1 MRKYIFCFLFFIP
14 FFTGLGCGKKFGSDD
29 PATPQDTSSKFP
41 LDGWTLVWN
50 DEFDGTTIDPTKWGY
65 DIGGSGW
72 GNNELQYYT
81 DRKENSFI
89 ENGNLVIQ
97 TQKEEYSGRH
107 YTSARMVTKYR
118 GDWLYGHFE
127 IRAKLPYGVGT
138 WPAIWMLPTDWVY
151 GGWPN
156 SGEIDI
162 MEHVGYDP
170 NVIHGSTHSKKYY
183 FKIGTQKTATVRISN
198 VSKEFHTYA
207 MEWFP
212 DRIDMFVDGIKYFT
226 SKNDSTG
233 WEAWPFDKRF
243 HLILNIAFGGD
254 WGGGKGIDDSILP
267 QRMEIEY
274 VRVYKKSN

>member
-1 MRKYIFCFLFFIP
+1 MILLYLFLIP
-14 FFTGLGCGKKFGSDD
+14 FFTGLGCDEN
-29 PATPQDTSSKFP
+29 DTTSQSIAQSKFP
-41 LDGWTLVWN
+41 IEGWTLVWN
-50 DEFDGTTIDPTKWGY
+50 DEFDGATIDPKKWGY

-89 ENGNLVIQ
+89 ENGRLVIR
-97 TQKEEYSGRH
+97 TQKEEYGGRH

-138 WPAIWMLPTDWVY
+138 WPAIWMLPTDWIY
-151 GGWPN
+151 GGWPA

-170 NVIHGSTHSKKYY
+170 NVIHGSTHCQKYY
-183 FKIGTQKTATVRISN
+183 FKIGTQKTATVTIPN
-198 VSKEFHTYA
+198 VSNEFHTYA
-207 MEWFP
+207 IEWFP
-212 DRIDMFVDGIKYFT
+212 EKIDFFIDGAKYF
-226 SKNDSTG
+226 SSSNDSTG
-233 WEAWPFDKRF
+233 WQGWPFDKRF

-254 WGGGKGIDDSILP
+254 WGGAKGIDESILP
-267 QRMEIEY
+267 QRMDVDY
-274 VRVYKKSN
+274 VRVYKKAN

>member
-1 MRKYIFCFLFFIP
+1 MRKYIFCFLFLIP

-29 PATPQDTSSKFP
+29 SVSAKDTGSKYP

-50 DEFDGTTIDPTKWGY
+50 DEFDGTSIDPTKWGY
-65 DIGGSGW
+65 DTGGDGW

-81 DRKENSFI
+81 SRKENSFI

-97 TQKEEYSGRH
+97 TLKEEYSGRH
-107 YTSARMVTKYR
+107 YTSARMVTKNR

-127 IRAKLPYGVGT
+127 IRAKLPYGLGT

-162 MEHVGYDP
+162 MEHVGYDQ

-183 FKIGTQKTATVRISN
+183 HVIGTQKTGTLRISN
-198 VSKEFHTYA
+198 ASNEFHTYA

-212 DRIDMFVDGIKYFT
+212 EKIDVYVDGVKYFT
-226 SKNDSTG
+226 STNDNTG

-243 HLILNIAFGGD
+243 HIILNIAFGGN
-254 WGGGKGIDDSILP
+254 WGGAKGIDDSILP
-267 QRMEIEY
+267 QRMEIDY
-274 VRVYKKSN
+274 VRVYKKN